1 MASELLDE
9 FIFDARDHLSTAGV
23 QLLELEKEPDSLEA
37 LNSLLGTL
45 HTIKGNSGFL
55 NLKNL
60 YGTLHAAENLLQTV
74 REAPGHLVPPVVIN
88 QLFQVLD
95 SVEAIL
101 TRLEADKDDE
111 IEWLPALNQAIA
123 EAQAALEAG
132 GSLAEMA
139 AEEEKEEEEKEE
151 QEALDPVEEAI
162 RAAANAPPEP
172 SLAAQAAMALTGET
186 PPQPLSGP
194 LGSASPAEEEEIEA
208 PPDAIGGGPFTQEWK
223 ILALRDGQLADEA
236 EAAPKRLA
244 LLCRKGLKAYVLEMG
259 LLTCLTAPEMRTLK
273 ALGRAADGRLGLVA
287 SRERS
292 PDLVRVLQLWSLD
305 DSIGLFD
312 TADLALASLTRA

>member
-139 AEEEKEEEEKEE
+139 EEEEEE
-151 QEALDPVEEAI
+151 DEEEELDPVEEAI
-162 RAAANAPPEP
+162 RAAANAPPSLEP
-172 SLAAQAAMALTGET
+172 SLAAQAAMALTGGL
-186 PPQPLSGP
+186 PGNPSLGAF
-194 LGSASPAEEEEIEA
+194 GSAPLPEEEETEA
-208 PPDAIGGGPFTQEWK
+208 PPGAIGGGPFGQEWK
-223 ILALRDGQLADEA
+223 VLALKDGQLADEA
-236 EAAPKRLA
+236 EEAPKRLA

-259 LLTCLTAPEMRTLK
+259 LLTSLTAPEMRTLK

-287 SRERS
+287 SREKS

-312 TADLALASLTRA
+312 TSDLALASLTRA